1 MIAETIEH
9 PASRPTYRTLVSRG
23 GRPSLMVADGAG
35 AAALLAL
42 AKGDPMVMR
51 HAHVIYLPR
60 GHDAGMDLQAL
71 QPAGFTQAAS
81 YDAVLSR
88 LRKLLAEATMTTQL
102 YLAGTEA
109 LIGKV
114 VAEALAVG
122 LHPDAIQSEHRGSA
136 ARRMQC
142 VHCKGMT
149 EEVTTDPVVCSHCGL
164 TLFVRDHFSRRLGAF
179 QGVCVDAE
187 APGDIPPT
195 QEIAP
200 WQG

>member
-1 MIAETIEH
+1 MIAETIRH
-9 PASRPTYRTLVSRG
+9 LASRPVYHRLLSRG
-23 GRPSLMVADGAG
+23 ARPSLMVADGLGAG
-35 AAALLAL
+35 ALLAL
-42 AKGDPMVMR
+42 AQGDPSVMH
-51 HAHVIYLPR
+51 HAQVIFLPR
-60 GHDAGMDLQAL
+60 GHDLGAQLQAL
-71 QPAGFTQAAS
+71 QPAGFTQAVS
-81 YDAVLSR
+81 YDAVLPR

-102 YLAGTEA
+102 YLAGTEG

-114 VAEALAVG
+114 IAEALAAG
-122 LHPDAIQSEHRGSA
+122 LHPDAIQSEHRGPV

-149 EEVTTDPVVCSHCGL
+149 EEVTTDPFTCAHCGL

-195 QEIAP
+195 KEIAP